1 MGSGAENIYPLPPP
15 VLLPLGEA
23 APRTPGAGPGRP
35 RGGGHSAG
43 PGPSARARQLW
54 GAACDPCPRVWGR
67 AEGPRREERLQ
78 TLRGGEEGGG
88 GGAVLQLT
96 PGRSQPHGPGG
107 AWSGGTG
114 GQGPALPHGC
124 PAPPGPARH
133 GPGGDP
139 PRRKNFSPPSL
150 GEPLPGGG
158 CWGRE
163 RGAGAHSEQGEGK
176 GTTRPRHPP
185 PQIWRYTLNK
195 ARRNTSVCS
204 KYFNK
209 DSFRHRYTY
218 KRSYIAVII

>member
-88 GGAVLQLT
+88 GGGPAAH
-96 PGRSQPHGPGG
+96 PGALPAPRAGRCVERRDGRAGPGTAPRLPRTAG
-107 AWSGGTG
+107 A
-114 GQGPALPHGC
+114 
-124 PAPPGPARH
+124 R
-133 GPGGDP
+133 P
-139 PRRKNFSPPSL
+139 PRPRGGPPAAEKL
-150 GEPLPGGG
+150 LAPLPGRASAGRGVLGEGAG
-158 CWGRE
+158 CWGAFRARRRE
-163 RGAGAHSEQGEGK
+163 GNY
-176 GTTRPRHPP
+176 PP
-185 PQIWRYTLNK
+185 PPS
-195 ARRNTSVCS
+195 TSS
-204 KYFNK
+204 NLEI
-209 DSFRHRYTY
+209 H
-218 KRSYIAVII
+218 A

>member
-88 GGAVLQLT
+88 GGRSCSSPRGAPSPTGRAVRGAA
-96 PGRSQPHGPGG
+96 GRAGRARHCPTAAPHRRGPPATAPGG
-107 AWSGGTG
+107 TPRGGKTSRPPPWESLCREGGAGGGSGVLGRI
-114 GQGPALPHGC
+114 QSKAKEREL
-124 PAPPGPARH
+124 PAPAIHLLKSGDTRLTKH
-133 GPGGDP
+133 GVIQAFVQNILIKILSDIDTHTND
-139 PRRKNFSPPSL
+139 R
-150 GEPLPGGG
+150 
-158 CWGRE
+158 
-163 RGAGAHSEQGEGK
+163 
-176 GTTRPRHPP
+176 
-185 PQIWRYTLNK
+185 TLL
-195 ARRNTSVCS
+195 S
-204 KYFNK
+204 
-209 DSFRHRYTY
+209 
-218 KRSYIAVII
+218 